1 MDYLGFVDDSLV
13 QPISETM
20 DDETENDTENGVKN
34 GFGFESDSN
43 PISIRFQS
51 GGFPTPARINT
62 DIDKDNILL
71 EGEAG
76 AHRPDEG
83 EEQAAVQPAAM
94 LPELR
99 ALGLQ
104 PEWDFESHS
113 WVSCLS

>member
-1 MDYLGFVDDSLV
+1 MDYLGLGDDSLA

-20 DDETENDTENGVKN
+20 DDETENDTENGVKKA
-34 GFGFESDSN
+34 FGFESDLN
-43 PISIRFQS
+43 QISIRCI
-51 GGFPTPARINT
+51 PNACARIYT

-113 WVSCLS
+113 WASCLA

>member
-1 MDYLGFVDDSLV
+1 
-13 QPISETM
+13 M
-20 DDETENDTENGVKN
+20 DDETENDTENGAKN

-43 PISIRFQS
+43 PISIRFKS
-51 GGFPTPARINT
+51 GAFPTPARINT

-71 EGEAG
+71 EGEAGVEGEAG

-99 ALGLQ
+99 ALGL
-104 PEWDFESHS
+104 
-113 WVSCLS
+113 